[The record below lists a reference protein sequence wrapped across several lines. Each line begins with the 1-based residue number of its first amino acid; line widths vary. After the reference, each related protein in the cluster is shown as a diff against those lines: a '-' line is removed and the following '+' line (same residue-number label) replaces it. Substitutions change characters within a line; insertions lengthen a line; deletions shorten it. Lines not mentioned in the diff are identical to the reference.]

1 MGDCRVWLVSVGKD
15 ERTMS
20 SNCNACNTA
29 ATLKPKRTARR
40 VVLAGRFK
48 LGVKVADQFRK
59 LGWEV
64 FTVTSD
70 HDVHAAAAET
80 DPHAILLLEDAGDES
95 GYLACAKLLQT
106 QPNLKVVV
114 VGAERTPQRERFA
127 EFVGASFVTEAD
139 GVSELVAA
147 VC

>member
-1 MGDCRVWLVSVGKD
+1 
-15 ERTMS
+15 MS
-20 SNCNACNTA
+20 INGNRCPLT
-29 ATLKPKRTARR
+29 ATLKPKRVARR

-48 LGVKVADQFRK
+48 LGAKVADNLRR

-64 FTVTSD
+64 HTVTTE

-80 DPHAILLLEDAGDES
+80 DPHAILLPEVAGDES
-95 GYLACAKLLQT
+95 GYLAAVKLRQT
-106 QPNLKVVV
+106 QPDLKVVV
-114 VGAERTPQRERFA
+114 VGTERTPQRERFA

-139 GVSELVAA
+139 GVNELVNA

>member
-1 MGDCRVWLVSVGKD
+1 
-15 ERTMS
+15 MS
-20 SNCNACNTA
+20 SNCNARNA
-29 ATLKPKRTARR
+29 AASTLGKPCRNEAFRCAGLPTPPKRSARR

-64 FTVTSD
+64 FTVTTD

-114 VGAERTPQRERFA
+114 VGTERTPQRERFA

-139 GVSELVAA
+139 GVSELVGA